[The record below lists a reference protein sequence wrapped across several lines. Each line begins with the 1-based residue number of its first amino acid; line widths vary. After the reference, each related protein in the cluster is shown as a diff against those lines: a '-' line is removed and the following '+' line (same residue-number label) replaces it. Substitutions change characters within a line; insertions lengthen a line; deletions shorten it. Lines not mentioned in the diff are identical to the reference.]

1 VIRLCLDVNVWI
13 GHYLTAVRR
22 PHPPGAVSGLAQAV
36 FAGAYGVGP
45 IQLVVSH
52 AMLNTLEL
60 VMKRLPELAAA
71 AEMARDQVEAAA
83 GSGYLREPPSI
94 VLGGSAAYPL
104 LDPEDADVL
113 NAAMAGR
120 ADLLVTSNLIDFI
133 HGPKARTD
141 TEILSYK
148 DGAADVVRLNHPR
161 LPGGLIIASP
171 FRAAGWLLRSE
182 PTPGGVRLTRATLD
196 PSEPNK
202 RALPAS
208 RRR

>member
-1 VIRLCLDVNVWI
+1 MI
-13 GHYLTAVRR
+13 
-22 PHPPGAVSGLAQAV
+22 
-36 FAGAYGVGP
+36 
-45 IQLVVSH
+45 
-52 AMLNTLEL
+52 
-60 VMKRLPELAAA
+60 LAAR
-71 AEMARDQVEAAA
+71 AREEHDAHARVACE
-83 GSGYLREPPSI
+83 RR
-94 VLGGSAAYPL
+94 V

-133 HGPKARTD
+133 RGPKARTD

-148 DGAADVVRLNHPR
+148 DGAADVVRLNHPK

-171 FRAAGWLLRSE
+171 FQAAGWLLRSK

-208 RRR
+208 RRRMTRRPCRGSAAWIACCH